1 MPFRTLQSQVEE
13 RGEGRRGCIE
23 DREGGGSLKWAVGGG
38 GVGVSGG
45 LAAGTVHTLFHYA
58 SSSLQMFSSSDAS
71 LG

>member
-1 MPFRTLQSQVEE
+1 MH
-13 RGEGRRGCIE
+13 RGQRGRWE
-23 DREGGGSLKWAVGGG
+23 FEVGGGGGG